1 MLGGAPVGATESD
14 MPWEVGLRGPGMLQ
28 YVMILSSKYGIYGFY
43 YSPLIW
49 STGTEG
55 KDCFLTL

>member
-1 MLGGAPVGATESD
+1 MGATESD
-14 MPWEVGLRGPGMLQ
+14 MPWEVGLRGPGMLK